1 MFIIATFYRF
11 ANTKTENPRII
22 LHTIRTK
29 CKLASAYLCCFCQKK
44 KQERMR
50 KALLFCEIIY
60 IFSINLISISGTRIW
75 RDGRRVSAVCRSRRI
90 AGAITGTCRSRMGT
104 RLLGRRCGCCR
115 RSLRRC
121 GLVCRHSMGSRCSR
135 GLTCLM
141 ALSCRSLSR
150 GLCGRRS
157 GTIRRRGG
165 SLCHG
170 SGTVS

>member
-44 KQERMR
+44 KQERLR

-75 RDGRRVSAVCRSRRI
+75 RDGRRVSAVCS
-90 AGAITGTCRSRMGT
+90 
-104 RLLGRRCGCCR
+104 
-115 RSLRRC
+115 
-121 GLVCRHSMGSRCSR
+121 SRCI
-135 GLTCLM
+135 
-141 ALSCRSLSR
+141 A
-150 GLCGRRS
+150 
-157 GTIRRRGG
+157 
-165 SLCHG
+165 
-170 SGTVS
+170 